1 MSISKKPIMLMLLV
15 ACLLLS
21 GYLAYPY
28 LSNGQ
33 VTPKGDLSA
42 NLAQNTTRSS
52 FQHIP
57 AVKENSSDSQSSV
70 SAPSAATLDQ
80 LLADALENA
89 DAKKRVAAIESLALA
104 PKNRAMPIL
113 EKSLTL
119 GSLEEK
125 QAAIRSMR
133 EIAVRQND
141 VDGSIRNFLG
151 QVGYHYD
158 IQEVSAD
165 IQSALD
171 YIQKNIG

>member
-1 MSISKKPIMLMLLV
+1 MSSSKKPIMLMLLV

-28 LSNGQ
+28 LTISQ

-42 NLAQNTTRSS
+42 DMAKNTMRSS
-52 FQHIP
+52 LLNIP
-57 AVKENSSDSQSSV
+57 AVKQNSSVSQSSV
-70 SAPSAATLDQ
+70 STPSAATLDQ
-80 LLADALENA
+80 LLTDALENV
-89 DAKKRVAAIESLALA
+89 DAKKRVAAIESLAMA
-104 PKNRAMPIL
+104 PKSRAMPVL

-119 GSLEEK
+119 GAIEEK

-158 IQEVSAD
+158 IQEVNAD

-171 YIQKNIG
+171 YIEKNIR